1 MDWRLSCTRCSHF
14 FKIHLHF
21 QVRYFECYYIFH
33 SFCLL
38 NLRKTI
44 TQYLIDPLIFFRL
57 SNFAVINDGVLAVAI
72 NLSIALLVFW
82 TLIVKR
88 FAIGELPMNYY
99 ICLGIDPNKDK
110 GAEYYQSAPKK
121 YNASLILW
129 IFCTLLHIFMWPKIF
144 LYRRKAEKNT
154 EPIEL
159 GSFNQDSEKK
169 QNSRRRRHYTQSN
182 SPLR

>member
-1 MDWRLSCTRCSHF
+1 MNAILF
-14 FKIHLHF
+14 
-21 QVRYFECYYIFH
+21 VH
-33 SFCLL
+33 SFSLL
-38 NLRKTI
+38 GSTI
-44 TQYLIDPLIFFRL
+44 ISQFIIEPLILFRL

-144 LYRRKAEKNT
+144 IYRWKAEKNA

-159 GSFNQDSEKK
+159 GSFNQDSEKR
-169 QNSRRRRHYTQSN
+169 QNGRRRKHHTQSN
-182 SPLR
+182 SPLRQVRLPKNKISYYFHNIL

>member
-1 MDWRLSCTRCSHF
+1 M
-14 FKIHLHF
+14 
-21 QVRYFECYYIFH
+21 
-33 SFCLL
+33 
-38 NLRKTI
+38 
-44 TQYLIDPLIFFRL
+44 

-72 NLSIALLVFW
+72 NLSITLVVFW

-110 GAEYYQSAPKK
+110 GPEYYQSSPKK

-129 IFCTLLHIFMWPKIF
+129 ILCTLLHIFMWPKIF
-144 LYRRKAEKNT
+144 LYRRKAEKNS

-159 GSFNQDSEKK
+159 GSFNQDSERR
-169 QNSRRRRHYTQSN
+169 QNGRRRKHHTQSN
-182 SPLR
+182 SPLRQVRLPKNKIYFQLRRKRISSVV